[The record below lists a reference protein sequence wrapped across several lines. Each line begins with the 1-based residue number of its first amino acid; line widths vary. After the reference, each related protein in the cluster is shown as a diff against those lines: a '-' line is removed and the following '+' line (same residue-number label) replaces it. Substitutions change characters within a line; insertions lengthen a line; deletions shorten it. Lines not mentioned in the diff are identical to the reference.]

1 MYVHNRLQ
9 MILHAVTICLLQ
21 PKLCVVAGEPSLI
34 CVWIQDRSQ
43 VTHTVQ
49 IPAADSSSTWTS
61 SVVNPSDSARRMQ
74 TSVTPNRVSITSR
87 PWMNANKPVLKV
99 HDCASLIATRA
110 LPGWQCFD
118 LYYPVLFTVVQC
130 STMEPISNGALNN
143 GTLNNGTSQG
153 LNDTIT
159 YSCVEGYELVGSAT
173 RTCQLNGTWSGSEP
187 YCQGNSHSLQ
197 AAEIIHVLVKSFT
210 LCYHSL
216 DHYSSCKLH
225 PHRAVQN
232 TWTCW
237 KGSGLTCT
245 DTLLCWQHCYL
256 YLWPRPCGRWTKS
269 LSAQ

>member
-1 MYVHNRLQ
+1 
-9 MILHAVTICLLQ
+9 MILHAVTICLPQ
-21 PKLCVVAGEPSLI
+21 PKFCIVAGQPSLM

-43 VTHTVQ
+43 VTQIVQ
-49 IPAADSSSTWTS
+49 IPAANSSSTWTS
-61 SVVNPSDSARRMQ
+61 SVVNHSGSARRMR
-74 TSVTPNRVSITSR
+74 TSTTPKRVSITFR
-87 PWMNANKPVLKV
+87 PWMNASKPALKV

-118 LYYPVLFTVVQC
+118 LYYPILFTVVQC
-130 STMEPISNGALNN
+130 PTMEPISNGA
-143 GTLNNGTSQG
+143 LNNGTSQG

-173 RTCQLNGTWSGSEP
+173 LTCQLNGNWSGSEP

-197 AAEIIHVLVKSFT
+197 APEIIHMLVKSFT

-232 TWTCW
+232 TWTGW
-237 KGSGLTCT
+237 KGDDLTCT
-245 DTLLCWQHCYL
+245 DILLCWQHCYL
-256 YLWPRPCGRWTKS
+256 YLWPRPCRRWTTN